1 MKATWYI
8 VYMIWCIFVSCLL
21 EATDVVYDSPI
32 YQKFI
37 LVDKNETEVLFKNE
51 LGTFKY
57 HSSSENDSYFN
68 SFKKIDIG
76 QRFNTT
82 KQYTH
87 PTLYGLAIDNET
99 ENNIAN
105 YYDIFLGKL
114 ALCWLC
120 TLLTLGF
127 GVCGCLLGFI
137 LSLDGY
143 KPSIIILIHS
153 LWTLVLSIDAMY

>member
-1 MKATWYI
+1 MKATLYI

-87 PTLYGLAIDNET
+87 PILYELAIDNET

-114 ALCWLC
+114 ALSWLG

-127 GVCGCLLGFI
+127 GVCGIMCSFLL
-137 LSLDGY
+137 LMDGY
-143 KPSIIILIHS
+143 KPSIIIFIHS
-153 LWTLVLSIDAMY
+153 LCTLVLTLVAIS

>member
-1 MKATWYI
+1 
-8 VYMIWCIFVSCLL
+8 MIWCIFVSCLL

-68 SFKKIDIG
+68 SFKKINIG

-82 KQYTH
+82 KQYTR
-87 PTLYGLAIDNET
+87 PILYGLAIDNET

-114 ALCWLC
+114 ALSRLG

-127 GVCGCLLGFI
+127 GVCGTVVSCVLLMG
-137 LSLDGY
+137 GY
-143 KPSIIILIHS
+143 KRSIIILIHS
-153 LWTLVLSIDAMY
+153 LCTLVLIIVATS

>member
-1 MKATWYI
+1 M
-8 VYMIWCIFVSCLL
+8 VH
-21 EATDVVYDSPI
+21 DSPI

-68 SFKKIDIG
+68 SLKKINIG

-87 PTLYGLAIDNET
+87 PTLYELAIDNET
-99 ENNIAN
+99 KNNIAN

-114 ALCWLC
+114 ALSWLG
-120 TLLTLGF
+120 TFLILGF
-127 GVCGCLLGFI
+127 GVCGTLLGFLLLI
-137 LSLDGY
+137 DGY
-143 KPSIIILIHS
+143 KPSISILIHS
-153 LWTLVLSIDAMY
+153 LCTLVLSIAAMS

>member
-1 MKATWYI
+1 M
-8 VYMIWCIFVSCLL
+8 VH
-21 EATDVVYDSPI
+21 DSPI

-68 SFKKIDIG
+68 SLKKINIG

-87 PTLYGLAIDNET
+87 PTLYELAIDNET
-99 ENNIAN
+99 KNNIAN

-114 ALCWLC
+114 ALSWLG
-120 TLLTLGF
+120 TFLILGF
-127 GVCGCLLGFI
+127 GVCGTLLGFLLLI
-137 LSLDGY
+137 DGY

-153 LWTLVLSIDAMY
+153 LCTVVLSIAAMS